1 VLILKANE
9 QLKLDIVSRVHARKI
24 SFENALKILNRSE
37 STLFRYLKE
46 YEEKGALFVKHKNS
60 EKTPANKTS
69 HVREEEIV
77 KLCKEKYFDF
87 NRTHAREK
95 LIENHQIE
103 VPRATFNR
111 LCIRNNIL
119 NKNIRRKKKISRAR
133 RERMK
138 QTGLLLQMDG
148 SPHKWFGFRK
158 SCLVIIIEDATS
170 EILYGEFSPTETSFA
185 CMNVVKKVLKD
196 HGAFQVL
203 YVDKA
208 GIFGKNVTN
217 NFGAVKR
224 EGFSSLKMCLNKFS
238 IHTVFAHSPEAK
250 GRVERAFKTLQ
261 DRLVPEMRIAG
272 IRTFTEANSFFNNIF
287 LPRHKKQFTIEP
299 ADSESAF
306 IKILPSVDL
315 DDQFYML
322 EKRMI
327 KNDHTFSLSN
337 KIYDINFENENYSGK
352 EIEIRSYPNG
362 KVRYFID
369 DKEVET
375 KKAIENVA

>member
-1 VLILKANE
+1 MLILKANE